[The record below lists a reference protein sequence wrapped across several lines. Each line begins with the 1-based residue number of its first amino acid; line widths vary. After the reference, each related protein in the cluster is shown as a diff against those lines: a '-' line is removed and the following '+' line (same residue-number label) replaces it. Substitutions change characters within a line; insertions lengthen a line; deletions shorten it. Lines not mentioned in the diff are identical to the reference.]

1 MLQCR
6 MWGGDFPIGNAG
18 GGEGREGRW
27 GGFPFVSAGV
37 WWYVTC
43 ILCSRGIFLLG
54 MQEGE
59 RGGRGHKLTCPPHTF
74 TILARDDRAH
84 SNHHVSSIVQCCELG
99 IGKNPPMP

>member
-59 RGGRGHKLTCPPHTF
+59 RGEGGATSLPAHLTHSPSLPGMIML
-74 TILARDDRAH
+74 IL
-84 SNHHVSSIVQCCELG
+84 IIMFPMVQSCELG
-99 IGKNPPMP
+99 ISKNPPIP